1 LRFPDRPAC
10 RPDQAEAAVIEDLV
24 LPARLRR
31 AIESAARDAHPR
43 ECCGLIEGT
52 REGARAIATVLHPV
66 RNAAEAADGFV
77 WLIAALPAHA
87 RNACELRAFAAQGGA
102 FRGLRLVEPA
112 LA

>member
-1 LRFPDRPAC
+1 
-10 RPDQAEAAVIEDLV
+10 
-24 LPARLRR
+24 
-31 AIESAARDAHPR
+31 
-43 ECCGLIEGT
+43 
-52 REGARAIATVLHPV
+52 PV
-66 RNAAEAADGFV
+66 RNAAEAADRFAIAPADHFRILRAARANGGTIIGCYHSHPAGQPAPSPRDGDNPGADGFV